1 MKRFHCFVLT
11 GCVFLLIAVSIF
23 ISSCQ
28 VGLGGTVD
36 YKEPTVTIT
45 SHSSGNSVL
54 NGTTTFSGTWEDDTG
69 VTKITL
75 KLSKYTGTNNEYTA
89 LDTFE
94 ISIPSAETE
103 KKSGSWSYEFDTTK
117 YPETDYTLD
126 IIATDTSKQL
136 SPTQSLAFAID
147 NTAPVITLD
156 KPNSLN
162 FNDPALFGRE
172 VKINGYIEDAHSI
185 ESLDVKVFKANADG
199 SKGEEI
205 SLSKSSFGVSSGSL
219 SKYIARYYSEDALKN
234 LSTEEYKIYEN
245 YVAIYGK
252 KDSANWNKNQ
262 NYIFEI
268 SATDKCGNVTK
279 KVYLND
285 ELKSLIKEILGKDIE
300 LEKSELVKILGDN
313 YTGTEL
319 TETQVAAVKEV
330 LEGTYDQSS
339 LSEKYTYLVNDK
351 VSLYGTINSRANP
364 TYTINGCILG
374 ESTWGSVSSGGTL
387 TFTVNSG
394 YDGASFKPNV
404 LNLILYP
411 CDEDGNFIDKLDGT
425 NVYKKIEVPQDYV
438 KNSNNKSIKD
448 LETTVTTGSYSF
460 TLADMLDSEGDT
472 LFKAGEYYKV
482 EVTGYDLNN
491 NDVIA
496 SYDSDDNEYE
506 FGFQCVAN
514 NAKPEVTF
522 ANDREFVKADGIANT
537 IPVIISVSK
546 AKKVVV
552 SAYVQ
557 TKEGKYTFGDGIVT
571 EGTKVIDSKEYALT
585 NGVVTVNVPLNF
597 DVTKLERGKNW
608 TIGIRVV
615 ATNVDADN
623 TETFYVY
630 ADDAAPEVAFKGKLL
645 TAQQKNNYE
654 IGLITEADSLFA
666 KDEEG
671 KCTYTYTGTWSDIG
685 GSGTDILYYS
695 TDNGKIWSEFDS
707 DEAPQATSKLGWT
720 KALPVTEGGP
730 YTLSFKAKD
739 SVGNESSVITFTG
752 EYFDFAAPTI
762 TIEGD
767 KKTYRNDAA
776 APVFTITAEDTNALS
791 SLDVVV
797 KKNGKA
803 VGSGN
808 GYTLKNNTDDTKK
821 FTATVETT
829 EEAEWTIEATA
840 KDCQN
845 RTASIDTLSFV
856 YDKTAPKWYEDSTN
870 YVTVDGKKWNDGV
883 ENWYNATAMTF
894 KGFLEEAVSG
904 IERVNYVIQ
913 PAGTTDESSQISG
926 SVVTSAVKDSTTL
939 SYYEAT
945 LSGLVSGTNANTVT
959 FTPVD
964 KAGNSGE
971 PKTFKIYVDNKTPKI
986 ESDVSGTNYTDGKAE
1001 VILTGTVEDDDSG
1014 FASDAVKVKISGT
1027 TTEKTVTATLDTTSE
1042 GYSKNKAKWT
1052 ATIPAGTLTDNK
1064 ATDVYA
1070 TVTDIAGMEITN
1082 KLCIYYVDTT
1092 PPVVN
1097 FKGKLDSALKN
1108 GNVVGLITE
1117 EDAPDGTF
1125 TVSGSWSDVN
1135 GSGTSKLYY
1144 KFNTDSDWKEFSASD
1159 APTSDSLM
1167 NWTKDLA
1174 VEQGTEERTLSFK
1187 AVDKVGNESDE
1198 VTFTGIKFDFAL
1210 PEVKVASGTVAEYY
1224 KEGQTPEF
1232 TVEATD
1238 TNKISALNLTVTKD
1252 TVTVAESDY
1261 NTAGINITTTTTDNK
1276 ITKKIKLTEDGNW
1289 KITAQAV
1296 DFTGRK
1302 SSTETISTIFDTKKP
1317 VWKEDTS
1324 EFVPKVGGNPYTS
1337 ATWYNSTSLQ
1347 FIGYYTEEGSGI
1359 SYIEYELYEPDSNVA
1374 KTSNKFTTSDKG
1386 DYESFETTLSGF
1398 IASNSANRV
1407 VFTPV
1412 DKAGNRGD
1420 SKEFE
1425 IHIDCSSP
1433 TLSVDSSSQGNK
1445 YAQKAE
1451 AITLTGT
1458 ISDDASGFSSD
1469 SVKVKVGSSITESA
1483 VNVTVDTTS
1492 TGLSSTNAKWTAII
1506 PTSVLSSFEE
1516 NEQTVVTVS
1525 VNDAAGNTS
1534 STTACTIIID
1544 TIKPEI
1550 SFKNRLGKAATDR
1563 TYKVGLITKSD
1574 SLNYDSEK
1582 NEFTYEISGD
1592 WTDNRGSGTKLLE
1605 YRIDN
1610 GEWQKFTEEEA
1621 PVSSGKTNWSKTFKV
1636 QETKKDES
1644 MTLAFR
1650 ATDNVGLV
1658 SDVVTFTDIRFDYE
1672 SPELS
1677 VDKSEIYN
1685 YYTATT
1691 GVPEFTITAEDTN
1704 SIESFDI
1711 TVTKDGTA
1719 ITSGY
1724 TLAKDT
1730 SSTTKQTAKITV
1742 SEEGKWSIKTT
1753 VADCQDQKSELDT
1766 IAFVYDKTVPKWTDE
1781 DATYYTTIGGKQY
1794 DSANP
1799 WYRESAMN
1807 FKGYVDEAG
1816 SGIDRIEWVL
1826 KTATGSETSG
1836 EIVAAK
1842 VNDTIDKYSYTQAI
1856 SGFVS
1861 GTNTVTFTPVDKA
1874 GNKGTGKAFIIK
1886 VDNTSPVIGT
1896 ADVSG
1901 TIYTKADKNIT
1912 ISGSITDTDGSGFTA
1927 GEGNVVVNLKVG
1939 NSVTTVNATVDTTST
1954 GLSSTNAKWTATISA
1969 SNLSTGTA
1977 TEITLSVKDNAGNT
1991 ADQKLCTYYVDTTAP
2006 ALTFKGDLLTA
2017 QSNSNKVG
2025 LITENNA
2032 ALSTSAN
2039 TYTVSGSWSDVNG
2052 SGTSKLYYSTDSGST
2067 WKELELSEAP
2077 QSDSLTNWSKA
2088 ISIEQTG
2095 SDKSYS
2101 LKFKAVDKA
2110 GNEFISEEFTD
2121 ICFDYAKPTVKI
2133 EPSTTGYVT
2142 SETTYTITAE
2152 DTNELKNLNVVL
2164 TKNGTTVTS
2173 GYTLTNDASSTANK
2187 MVKTLVITEE
2197 GKWNIQAGATDG
2209 QNRSADK
2216 VIQTLTYDKTAPAW
2230 TGTQTVGDEVYD
2242 STVKNWYNSS
2252 ALTFKGS
2259 LKEEVSGMDR
2269 LAYTIVD
2276 ANGKSKDGNITLSEG
2291 TDGTYTYETTLSGF
2305 VSGATENTVTF
2316 TPYDNA
2322 KNSGEPKTFNIYVD
2336 KYAPTFSFT
2345 KDSPQYIKGST
2356 DVTLTGSVEDDASG
2370 LASDAVK
2377 VKISGTTTEKTATLT
2392 YDDSS
2397 DNKKATWTVTF
2408 KSTEL
2413 NESSANNFV
2422 ITVTDVSGNAN
2433 SDQKLCTYYV
2443 DTTAPALTFKG
2454 DLLTAQS
2461 NSNKV
2466 GLITENNAAL
2476 STSANTYTVSG
2487 SWSDVN
2493 GSGTSK
2499 LYYSTDSGSTWKE
2512 LELSEAPQ
2520 SDSLTNWS
2528 KAINVTQSTEPISLS
2543 FYAEDMAGNKTD
2555 EVTFTGLT
2563 FDFSV
2568 PTISVTGDV
2577 EAYYKTA
2584 PTFTITAKDDNKLN
2598 ADDAF
2603 TVTVEKDGSEVSSGY
2618 SLSKTVSDGD
2628 KTVTGTL
2635 TLSEE
2640 GKWSITVKAKDA
2652 AGREST
2658 QAVNINTIVDT
2669 TAPKWLEGT
2678 ESGTTYTPTVGGKDW
2693 NSASEETDNH
2703 SWFKS
2708 SSLKFAGYFTES
2720 GSGIKD
2726 INWELTAADSTK
2738 TQGTVT
2744 ASDKGTYETFTTTI
2758 DGFTAGIN
2766 TINFT
2771 AVDYAGNT
2779 GTAKQFTIY
2788 IDDIAPDYSLT
2799 DSTAIL
2805 TNKVTTVTLTGT
2817 ATDANSGIESVVVS
2831 ISGINDASATA
2842 ILTDGSSAAEKKWS
2856 ATFDK
2861 TVLAN
2866 LTDGTSYTVKV
2877 TVKDKAGNEVSTTA
2891 TSISVDTTTPV
2902 VTISTPSSSVNLN
2915 GKHSISGK
2923 VTETSPKSLELYWS
2937 TTDNTTLNSDGALD
2951 TSTWTNIYTA
2961 TDLSGIYNWTTS
2973 DLDFTTISNA
2983 KTASDGKATV
2993 YILPVAKDSAGN
3005 CNIYTYDGTTY
3016 TSEIGEQRITY
3027 TVDMNTDRP
3036 VIKFNE
3042 IEGASGTLRKYTNQ
3056 ISGTLT
3062 DDDTVTT
3069 FKVYATTD
3077 SSDTGIPATLD
3088 AWNSYTQ
3095 QGKLEWTANSS
3106 VTSFTYEP
3114 THITQDGTI
3123 YLYFFVMDSEGGS
3136 FFTSASSTLSQP
3148 YVTYK
3153 GAAVNSDN
3161 SAGIEYTTDSKQPQI
3176 SSKSYYAGSD
3186 ENSVNSASTD
3196 DSTEIKTTAITIG
3209 GSKKKYIKF
3218 IITASDDNGIKNVS
3232 GKLNTADLTFTKQT
3246 ATGSGDSTATVVKES
3261 TWISKAVSV
3270 EGVTSGLYTAEITV
3284 TDNSDLVYPDTI
3296 SVTVD
3301 NDGPDF
3307 GKINPSMTAVQVGTV
3322 SVSGFLS
3329 DKYSTVSTLKY
3340 LIGTDTVRAYD
3351 DSAIYSNAMADTTQY
3366 NAGTVEAFEF
3376 DFDDSEGSGDTA
3388 HTGYRNPKLP
3398 TTTEELK
3405 NYADS
3410 TDTAAQIYDIPIYFI
3425 AEDELGNRTIKKDF
3439 YVHYNPYADRPTT
3452 EILYPS
3458 DGATLS
3464 GQIRLSGSAVDNES
3478 VKAVYYQ
3485 IMPTSSTEIT
3495 TWKDAKEWAKNLG
3508 LTVVD
3513 ASSFTNISK
3522 KNFDADSNFWGIEA
3536 TSTVSWYANLNDT
3549 VSLTADNEYCAQSKD
3564 SENNYRISVR
3574 AVAIDNGYTLG
3585 NWSNVV
3591 KIILNPDA
3599 PSFGGVEAATLK
3611 QFADGVIDFTEATA
3625 TTSVDINGTTYLK
3638 GQWYYVT
3645 TVTHTNGITEISY
3658 KLDNGTSVSLVSKSG
3673 IQDSNT
3679 VKTWT
3684 SATSSEKGYSV
3695 WIPLGTDTG
3704 SGTKKLAI
3712 SATTGNN
3719 VTGSKTEEFTY
3730 DNEAPTIGG
3739 LYHTD
3744 VNTEFNAGAVLTNNN
3759 NQLVIGGNVDDT
3771 TAGIDKVLF
3780 YFYRE
3785 GTSLEKRI
3793 YDPMFNNYK
3802 EKDKSQILV
3811 GDSASNDI
3819 TTEAISADSTTTIP
3833 LYGITQEVTA
3843 SSDGKTFTFATEND
3857 HIRTGGLAKIN
3868 GIYYRLSSV
3877 SGTTVILEKSCGVTS
3892 GTVSA
3897 FFPIAQVVDN
3907 TSAEKVKTFTSE
3919 KIEFTGATD
3928 DGDGMPESLTGTG
3941 TTKTWEASIHGDWL
3955 PDGPVT
3961 LVVIAF
3967 DKSGNASATSVTA
3980 SIQNNRPRLSK
3991 VFLGTNLDGSTNSNG
4006 EATYSDNEF
4015 ESYNILGV
4023 TGAYQEVYDL
4033 TTANYDQ
4040 YVNGAKVESS
4050 RSAFTAKDKLAI
4062 VPEFVGGNGE
4072 IKVIFNNNDT
4082 TTVDDGKMT
4091 NSDVSTEDDKTV
4103 YTLAAKKGTLSD
4115 STGNTTVLGDYFEF
4129 GDELGSDSESKTVS
4143 FTFWD
4148 ATELTTQGLDS
4159 QYSFLRITDLKV
4171 AQTDS
4176 TAPNV
4181 VVKPFYWNSSSDNSL
4196 YDNSL
4201 NNGHIELEADWKDA
4215 TGYDSTVSSGEYDGD
4230 PKVSGKIVFRGTAYD
4245 DRALSGLY
4253 FKVTNSTGTD
4263 VFTLSGA
4270 TTESFSGTKYYLGA
4284 MYTNGIWESKS
4295 SDIETNGWAMT
4306 IDYADSKTDET
4317 YNYFG
4322 QNGHKVHWELALDTE
4337 KITGVAASDI
4347 TVTVAAIDTKS
4358 NNSTGRNASDNEAD
4372 ATAHKPDY
4380 RVDVVPYIT
4389 GVKSG
4394 LSKQK
4399 VANSS
4404 VYDRTA
4410 KGHYP
4415 VSSAETVYVT
4425 GFNLSGGSLN
4435 DSSSTAKTAGLTAV
4449 TDATSLVWYSSMAVP
4464 SGSVYSAASIANFI
4478 SGNICVKV
4486 NNISSLNNL
4495 NSNDSKGSYEG
4506 ATNSIIGDY
4515 NIYSNYYN
4523 RQPNNDSNNLL
4534 TDDVVLD
4541 VWQFNSSVA
4550 KVKDSG
4556 YLVEPVMKINP
4567 KSGMIGF
4574 AFNNGPAYFS
4584 MANGQKT
4591 SFSLWQRNYARNTTT
4606 GFTIDSNGV
4615 SHGITVGLDT
4625 NPNSGHAGRMT
4636 YMNSSWG
4643 IGYTAGEGG
4652 NYNGYRT
4659 CRLDSIGLPAGTY
4672 NGVKYTSNLFV
4683 EERFS
4688 SPSLTTAVHDDDT
4701 YVYLAYYDDVNGQIR
4716 FRWGNTSN
4724 ATSSNGYGYTF
4735 NQFADQTVYGVNS
4748 NSVFESK
4755 ADYYSVPASSTVKY
4769 DGTNT
4774 AYAGEYVSIAVIPGS
4789 TYAEDVVVMT
4799 WYDATE
4805 SCWWYSYKKNPCND
4819 NDMSS
4824 THSDGYWSKPIM
4836 LMDDAGEYC
4845 KIAVDANGGVH
4856 MAAYDIGN
4864 ADLVYAY
4871 LPTYSSTSPKLSV
4884 VDSYS
4889 QSGTNITLD
4898 VGLTKV
4904 DSTTYAV
4911 PHIGYYSAATSK
4923 AKVASLSGV
4932 ITQEYSDDIPDGTE
4946 SDYFTGKWEVSTLP
4960 TTSRLRNDYINVG
4973 LWKDTDGVIKK
4984 STTGTSSQSN
4994 DTGYCYGN
5002 GTANAVLGYAIKVGT
5017 LGYVET
5023 AQLK

>member
-522 ANDREFVKADGIANT
+522 ANDREFVKVDGIANT

-557 TKEGKYTFGDGIVT
+557 TKEGKYTFGGGIVT

-585 NGVVTVNVPLNF
+585 DGVVTVNVPLNF

-645 TAQQKNNYE
+645 TAQQQKNNYE

-797 KKNGKA
+797 KKNGMA

-1042 GYSKNKAKWT
+1042 GYSKNKAKWK
-1052 ATIPAGTLTDNK
+1052 ATIPAGALTDNK
-1064 ATDVYA
+1064 ATDIYA

-1807 FKGYVDEAG
+1807 FKGYVDETG

-1927 GEGNVVVNLKVG
+1927 GEGNVVVNLKAG

-1969 SNLSTGTA
+1969 SNLSTDTA

-1991 ADQKLCTYYVDTTAP
+1991 A
-2006 ALTFKGDLLTA
+2006 
-2017 QSNSNKVG
+2017 
-2025 LITENNA
+2025 
-2032 ALSTSAN
+2032 
-2039 TYTVSGSWSDVNG
+2039 
-2052 SGTSKLYYSTDSGST
+2052 
-2067 WKELELSEAP
+2067 
-2077 QSDSLTNWSKA
+2077 
-2088 ISIEQTG
+2088 
-2095 SDKSYS
+2095 
-2101 LKFKAVDKA
+2101 
-2110 GNEFISEEFTD
+2110 
-2121 ICFDYAKPTVKI
+2121 
-2133 EPSTTGYVT
+2133 
-2142 SETTYTITAE
+2142 
-2152 DTNELKNLNVVL
+2152 
-2164 TKNGTTVTS
+2164 
-2173 GYTLTNDASSTANK
+2173 
-2187 MVKTLVITEE
+2187 
-2197 GKWNIQAGATDG
+2197 
-2209 QNRSADK
+2209 
-2216 VIQTLTYDKTAPAW
+2216 
-2230 TGTQTVGDEVYD
+2230 
-2242 STVKNWYNSS
+2242 
-2252 ALTFKGS
+2252 
-2259 LKEEVSGMDR
+2259 
-2269 LAYTIVD
+2269 
-2276 ANGKSKDGNITLSEG
+2276 
-2291 TDGTYTYETTLSGF
+2291 
-2305 VSGATENTVTF
+2305 
-2316 TPYDNA
+2316 
-2322 KNSGEPKTFNIYVD
+2322 
-2336 KYAPTFSFT
+2336 
-2345 KDSPQYIKGST
+2345 
-2356 DVTLTGSVEDDASG
+2356 
-2370 LASDAVK
+2370 
-2377 VKISGTTTEKTATLT
+2377 
-2392 YDDSS
+2392 
-2397 DNKKATWTVTF
+2397 
-2408 KSTEL
+2408 
-2413 NESSANNFV
+2413 
-2422 ITVTDVSGNAN
+2422 
-2433 SDQKLCTYYV
+2433 DQKLCTYYV

-2603 TVTVEKDGSEVSSGY
+2603 TVTVEKDDSEVSSGY

-2891 TSISVDTTTPV
+2891 TSISVDTTAPV

-3196 DSTEIKTTAITIG
+3196 DSTEIKTTAITFG

-3376 DFDDSEGSGDTA
+3376 DFDDSEGSGDTD
-3388 HTGYRNPKLP
+3388 HTGYKNPKLP

-3405 NYADS
+3405 NYAGS
-3410 TDTAAQIYDIPIYFI
+3410 TDTAAQIYDIPIYFV

-3611 QFADGVIDFTEATA
+3611 QFADSVTDFTEATA

-3695 WIPLGTDTG
+3695 WIPLVTDTG

-3811 GDSASNDI
+3811 GNSASSDI

-3843 SSDGKTFTFATEND
+3843 SSDGKTFTLATEND

-4129 GDELGSDSESKTVS
+4129 GDELGSDSESKKVS

-4215 TGYDSTVSSGEYDGD
+4215 TGYKSTASSGEYDGD

-4253 FKVTNSTGTD
+4253 FKVTNSSGTD

-4270 TTESFSGTKYYLGA
+4270 TTESFSDKKYYLGA

-4347 TVTVAAIDTKS
+4347 TVTVAAIDTKN

-4449 TDATSLVWYSSMAVP
+4449 TDATSLAWYSSMAVP

-4672 NGVKYTSNLFV
+4672 NGVRYTSNLFV

-4688 SPSLTTAVHDDDT
+4688 SPSLTTAVHSDDT

-4724 ATSSNGYGYTF
+4724 ASSRNDYGYTF
-4735 NQFADQTVYGVNS
+4735 NQFADQTVYDVNS

-4973 LWKDTDGVIKK
+4973 LWKTDGVIKK

-5023 AQLK
+5023 AQMK